1 MSSSPLYLAI
11 VVVWL
16 IVLVPMLLRK
26 DSADTYEHR
35 REDEDTEDAGAQ
47 ADETAER
54 EAAEAADGTDDLDRT
69 DDAHDADIDEAPTAE
84 DEAGTGRSAEG
95 ANSDRPV
102 RTADT
107 RRGRHRVGRES
118 RGRVI
123 ARRRRRTSGLLLVS
137 LATVVAV
144 AFGLGPWWVIAPPV
158 LLLVGHLALL
168 REAAKVDAERREAL
182 MRARR
187 RAVVLARRAEEEEE
201 RRDAERLAQVIALQ
215 ERRSQVYDQYAD
227 ARLRA
232 AGD

>member
-26 DSADTYEHR
+26 DAVEPVHEETR
-35 REDEDTEDAGAQ
+35 R
-47 ADETAER
+47 
-54 EAAEAADGTDDLDRT
+54 
-69 DDAHDADIDEAPTAE
+69 DDAEMDTDEVDEAFEE
-84 DEAGTGRSAEG
+84 DEADEEDPDLTETQVITRPRAREEHVAEELGVEEARSVE
-95 ANSDRPV
+95 
-102 RTADT
+102 
-107 RRGRHRVGRES
+107 RRRAPAPEP

-123 ARRRRRTSGLLLVS
+123 ARRRRRTSALTLLSV
-137 LATVVAV
+137 ATIVAV

-168 REAAKVDAERREAL
+168 REAAKADAEQRQARL
-182 MRARR
+182 RARR
-187 RAVVLARRAEEEEE
+187 QALLRARRV
-201 RRDAERLAQVIALQ
+201 RDREDHEAWEAERLAKVIALK

>member
-26 DSADTYEHR
+26 DSADAYDHH
-35 REDEDTEDAGAQ
+35 REDEDTEDAEVQGE
-47 ADETAER
+47 DMVGR
-54 EAAEAADGTDDLDRT
+54 EAADAMGEAGDLDRT
-69 DDAHDADIDEAPTAE
+69 DGAEDRDADEERADE
-84 DEAGTGRSAEG
+84 GGIG
-95 ANSDRPV
+95 ANERVEGSRADRPA
-102 RTADT
+102 RTADP

-123 ARRRRRTSGLLLVS
+123 ARRRRRTSGLLLVT
-137 LATVVAV
+137 LATIVAV
-144 AFGLGPWWVIAPPV
+144 AFGLGPWWVIAPPA

-168 REAAKVDAERREAL
+168 REAAKADAERREAIR
-182 MRARR
+182 RARR
-187 RAVVLARRAEEEEE
+187 RAVVLARRVEEEEE